1 MKIAF
6 TTKAQRHK
14 EKYNNIIK
22 FITSM
27 PFSYSFVSRLFS
39 WHECFILLFFVF
51 FFNITIYAQKEIYNL
66 QELIENTP
74 SDTTL
79 FLKNR
84 IYKTEPKEIIEDI
97 CGNCINPL
105 TIVQATVGFYI
116 KDKSITIFGE
126 NPDSTILITNAGYG
140 ILFENS
146 YGSSINNL
154 TVTGG
159 IRDTD
164 GNATD
169 AGIVVKNSRIIIEN
183 VHIVNNIHRIDTV
196 VVGIGGVFGREGGEL
211 FIINNIIRNNGW
223 DGVALY
229 RGATAVIADN
239 IIETGRGAGIG
250 ITWDASAIVY
260 RNRISGYWKG
270 IGTFGESRAVVRNN
284 AVNDNLGWGIIAT
297 GKAYMEVL
305 NNVIYHNGNC
315 GFAVW
320 EETASG
326 ILKNNIIVKNGWKEQ
341 WVCPC
346 VGVWMNTS
354 FEPEAHQPLAEDN
367 FPILYNNVWE
377 NSAGNYQEIDD
388 QTDKNGNISQDPLF
402 IDDNLF
408 ILNQD
413 SPCINSGDPIIID
426 TNGTR
431 SDMGIYGGPLGNWK

>member
-1 MKIAF
+1 MIDNA
-6 TTKAQRHK
+6 
-14 EKYNNIIK
+14 N
-22 FITSM
+22 SG
-27 PFSYSFVSRLFS
+27 
-39 WHECFILLFFVF
+39 
-51 FFNITIYAQKEIYNL
+51 
-66 QELIENTP
+66 
-74 SDTTL
+74 DTL
-79 FLKNR
+79 FLKNGT
-84 IYKTEPKEIIEDI
+84 YEATPKPIIEKI
-97 CGNCINPL
+97 CGNCMEPL
-105 TIVQATVGFYI
+105 TDVQATVGFHI
-116 KDKSITIFGE
+116 NDKALTIFGE

-169 AGIVVKNSRIIIEN
+169 AGIVVKSSRATIEN
-183 VHIVNNIHRIDTV
+183 VHIVNNTHRIDTV

-211 FIINNIIRNNGW
+211 FIRNNIIRNNGW

-284 AVNDNLGWGIIAT
+284 AVFDNLGWGIIAT
-297 GKAYMEVL
+297 GNAYMEVL

-320 EETASG
+320 RESARG
-326 ILKNNIIVKNGWKEQ
+326 ILKNNIITKNGWKDE

-354 FEPEAHQPLAEDN
+354 LDN
-367 FPILYNNVWE
+367 FLILYNNVWD
-377 NSAGNYQEIDD
+377 NSDGNYEGLEDR
-388 QTDKNGNISQDPLF
+388 TDKNGNISKNPLF
-402 IDDNLF
+402 LKDNSF

-426 TNGTR
+426 TDGTR
-431 SDMGIYGGPLGNWK
+431 SDMGIYGGPLGNWEPKIIE

>member
-1 MKIAF
+1 MK
-6 TTKAQRHK
+6 KK
-14 EKYNNIIK
+14 VIIN
-22 FITSM
+22 FII
-27 PFSYSFVSRLFS
+27 L
-39 WHECFILLFFVF
+39 FILFNLYFFLFA
-51 FFNITIYAQKEIYNL
+51 ISSDLNL
-66 QELIENTP
+66 QILIEKANT
-74 SDTTL
+74 DDTL
-79 FLKNR
+79 FLKNG
-84 IYKTEPKEIIEDI
+84 IYEATPITIIEKI
-97 CGNCINPL
+97 CGNCIDPL
-105 TIVQATVGFYI
+105 TDVQATVGFYI
-116 KDKSITIFGE
+116 NNKTITIYGE
-126 NPDSTILITNAGYG
+126 NPDSTILITNSGYG

-154 TVTGG
+154 TITGG
-159 IRDTD
+159 IRDPD

-169 AGIVVKNSRIIIEN
+169 AGIVVKNSRITIKNVRII
-183 VHIVNNIHRIDTV
+183 NNTNRVDTV
-196 VVGIGGVFGREGGEL
+196 VVGVGGIFGREGGEL

-284 AVNDNLGWGIIAT
+284 AVFDNLGWGIIAT
-297 GKAYMEVL
+297 GHAYMEVL

-320 EETASG
+320 QESAKG
-326 ILKNNIIVKNGWKEQ
+326 ILKNNIITKNGWKDE

-346 VGVWMNTS
+346 IGVWMNTS
-354 FEPEAHQPLAEDN
+354 MDN
-367 FPILYNNVWE
+367 FPILFNNVWD
-377 NSAGNYQEIDD
+377 NSDGNYQGIDD
-388 QTDKNGNISQDPLF
+388 QTDKNGNISQNQLF
-402 IDDNLF
+402 LKDNSF

-426 TNGTR
+426 SDGTR
-431 SDMGIYGGPLGNWK
+431 SDMGIYGGALGNWEKEIIE

>member
-1 MKIAF
+1 MKKLNPLINY
-6 TTKAQRHK
+6 TLLSLL
-14 EKYNNIIK
+14 II
-22 FITSM
+22 
-27 PFSYSFVSRLFS
+27 LNLN
-39 WHECFILLFFVF
+39 CLLFA
-51 FFNITIYAQKEIYNL
+51 IQHEQNL
-66 QELIENTP
+66 QTLIDNTN
-74 SDTTL
+74 SGDTL
-79 FLKNR
+79 FLKNG
-84 IYKTEPKEIIEDI
+84 IYEATPKSIIEKI
-97 CGNCINPL
+97 CGNCVEPL
-105 TIVQATVGFYI
+105 TDVQATVGFYI
-116 KDKSITIFGE
+116 KGKSIKIYGE

-146 YGSSINNL
+146 YDSYISNL

-159 IRDTD
+159 IRDPD

-169 AGIVVKNSRIIIEN
+169 AGIVVKNSRVTIEN
-183 VHIVNNIHRIDTV
+183 VHIVNNTHRIDTV

-211 FIINNIIRNNGW
+211 FILNNIIRNNGW

-250 ITWDASAIVY
+250 ITWDAGAIVY

-284 AVNDNLGWGIIAT
+284 AVFNNLGWGIIAT
-297 GKAYMEVL
+297 GNAYMEVL

-320 EETASG
+320 RESTRG
-326 ILKNNIIVKNGWKEQ
+326 ILKNNIIAKNGWKDE

-354 FEPEAHQPLAEDN
+354 LEN
-367 FPILYNNVWE
+367 FSIEYNNVWD
-377 NSAGNYQEIDD
+377 NSAGNYEGIDD
-388 QTDKNGNISQDPLF
+388 QTDKNGNISQNPQF
-402 IDDNLF
+402 INSNSF
-408 ILNQD
+408 RLNPE

-426 TNGTR
+426 SNGTR
-431 SDMGIYGGPLGNWK
+431 SDIGIYGGPLGNTRCQMPDS